1 MYKLF
6 SILKRQIFCYEI
18 FKILIEI
25 LYFLFF
31 IHFEKYANEDKSI
44 SLPSCV
50 WFGLVWLLI
59 GAELQWWA
67 TVTVTAPSEVW
78 VCCVVV
84 EAFYFVCC
92 PSFFFRFIQSAVCSL
107 RCCSFLNFFKA
118 PLDVTEKIKL
128 KFTMAANSTK
138 KFWHGSVF
146 H

>member
-1 MYKLF
+1 MYCKSSTFIVTFIIKYTLYVYKLF
-6 SILKRQIFCYEI
+6 SILKWQIFCYEI

-50 WFGLVWLLI
+50 WFGLVTDGCTAPL
-59 GAELQWWA
+59 LQWWA

-92 PSFFFRFIQSAVCSL
+92 VARASFSGL
-107 RCCSFLNFFKA
+107 FKA
-118 PLDVTEKIKL
+118 PFVL
-128 KFTMAANSTK
+128 
-138 KFWHGSVF
+138 SVAVVF
-146 H
+146 